1 MMNKK
6 DLSFREKIHEIIF
19 EADTPEGKA
28 FDVVLLVFIGLSVIV
43 VMLET
48 VEFFNQRFERLFYFL
63 EWSFTVAFTIE
74 YCLRIYSIQKP
85 WKYIASFYGIVDL
98 LAILPSYLSLFLP
111 GTHYLITIRA
121 LRLLR
126 IFRILKLANYLT
138 ESAMLAQALRASKRK
153 VTVFLVTVMMVV
165 LIIGSMMYL
174 IESGQDSG
182 FTSIPKSVYWAIV
195 TVTTVGYGDI
205 APVTPLGQFL
215 SAVLMI
221 LGYGVL
227 AVPTGIVS
235 AELVHAQS
243 DVSNKLNTI
252 SCPVCSKEGHDSDA
266 LFCKFC
272 GGKL

>member
-1 MMNKK
+1 MDERNVN
-6 DLSFREKIHEIIF
+6 LRQKIHEIIF
-19 EADTPEGKA
+19 EADTPAGKA
-28 FDVVLLVFIGLSVIV
+28 FDVGLLILIGLSVLV

-48 VEFFNQRFERLFYFL
+48 VEFFNLRFERLFFVL
-63 EWSFTVAFTIE
+63 EWSFTIAFTIE
-74 YCLRIYSIQKP
+74 YFLRIYSIQRP
-85 WKYIASFYGIVDL
+85 WKYITSFYGIVDL
-98 LAILPSYLSLFLP
+98 LSILPTYIGLFLP

-138 ESAMLAQALRASKRK
+138 ESALLSEALRASKRK
-153 VTVFLVTVMMVV
+153 ITVFLVTVMMVV
-165 LIIGSMMYL
+165 IIIGSMMYL
-174 IESGQDSG
+174 IESEQDSG

-235 AELVHAQS
+235 AELVHAKTG
-243 DVSNKLNTI
+243 VEKKLNTR
-252 SCPVCSKEGHDSDA
+252 SCPVCSQEGHDTDA
-266 LFCKFC
+266 EYCKFC

>member
-1 MMNKK
+1 MAKPALTVK
-6 DLSFREKIHEIIF
+6 EKIHEIIF
-19 EADTPEGKA
+19 EADTPAGKA
-28 FDVVLLVFIGLSVIV
+28 FDVILLILIGLSVLV

-48 VEFFNQRFERLFYFL
+48 IDYFENERFETFFYVL
-63 EWSFTVAFTIE
+63 EWSFTIAFTVE
-74 YCLRIYSIQKP
+74 YFLRIYSIERP
-85 WKYIASFYGIVDL
+85 WKYITSFYGIVDL
-98 LAILPSYLSLFLP
+98 MSILPTYLSLFLP
-111 GTHYLITIRA
+111 GTHYLVTIRA

-126 IFRILKLANYLT
+126 VFRILKLANYLT
-138 ESAMLAQALRASKRK
+138 ESTLLVTALKSSRRK
-153 VTVFLVTVMMVV
+153 IIVFLITVLMVV
-165 LIIGSMMYL
+165 IVIGSTMYL
-174 IESGQDSG
+174 IEGNQDSG

-243 DVSNKLNTI
+243 DIENKLNTI
-252 SCPVCSKEGHDSDA
+252 SCPVCSREGHDSDA
-266 LFCKFC
+266 IHCKYC
-272 GGKL
+272 GGIL

>member
-1 MMNKK
+1 MNKK